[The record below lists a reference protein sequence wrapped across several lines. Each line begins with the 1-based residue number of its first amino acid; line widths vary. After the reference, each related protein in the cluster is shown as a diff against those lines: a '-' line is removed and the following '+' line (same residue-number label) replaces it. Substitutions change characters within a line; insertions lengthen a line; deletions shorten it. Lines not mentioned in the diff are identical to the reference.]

1 MHGGVSLPDIVSRG
15 GWAVDGVQKVFTY
28 ITQNVSGDTRCAR
41 ALSDWPNS
49 NEGGLL
55 PNISCINEED
65 RNIFRKYCLEL
76 FGCASSYFNEG
87 MMVALTIT
95 LLRFH
100 EQFME
105 DYPDHLLVTRMN
117 ECSSNVG
124 VSDEKINEWALTVVK
139 AFASLNVLS
148 MNVNELG
155 EDTTIP
161 AGRII
166 EYMEQTSRVYR
177 QLPVMTASLHGIE
190 RSIERSFRNMEQ
202 RMSRMER
209 EIDLIKVQTQQHQ
222 VTTNVR
228 TDTVVRATPDTV
240 VRRTRPVEIIVSNF
254 LPP

>member
-166 EYMEQTSRVYR
+166 EYMETDKQ
-177 QLPVMTASLHGIE
+177 SLQAATCND
-190 RSIERSFRNMEQ
+190 SIIARN
-202 RMSRMER
+202 R
-209 EIDLIKVQTQQHQ
+209 KVNRKVFQKYGA
-222 VTTNVR
+222 TNVE
-228 TDTVVRATPDTV
+228 DGA
-240 VRRTRPVEIIVSNF
+240 
-254 LPP
+254 